1 MKDIIAERDL
11 AGIGPEGTKF
21 QITLKIGRPYM
32 VESEDWACAVG
43 AIGLYKRMREVHGND
58 SFQALMRAIKMA
70 RRLLEYFIEDGGSLV
85 AEEDGTPVEIAAIFI

>member
-21 QITLKIGRPYM
+21 QITLKLGRPYM
-32 VESEDWACAVG
+32 VEGEEWACAVG